1 MTPTGWDGARGL
13 VEAAFNGDLSLEE
26 QRVLEAV
33 RAAVDALDRGVLRS
47 AEQQSPGQ
55 WTTNAWVKQAI
66 LLYFALAEDGDDGG
80 RAPSSSTTRSRSRRT
95 SPRPGVRVVP
105 PGTIRYGAFVEPG
118 VIVMPGY
125 VNIGAL
131 RRRGTMVD
139 TWATVGS
146 CAQIGQATCTSP
158 AASAS
163 GGVLEPPGAQP
174 VIVEDGCFVGS
185 RVVVTEGAV
194 IEQEA
199 VLGPGVIISATIPIY
214 DVREGQ
220 DGKEFRGRVPARA
233 VVVGGVRPRRWP
245 GGESWITCNYI
256 IGERKESTDKKVSL
270 EGALREYGISS

>member
-66 LLYFALAEDGDDGG
+66 LLYMRSQKMETMEAGPFEFHDKVPLKRGLA
-80 RAPSSSTTRSRSRRT
+80 AQ
-95 SPRPGVRVVP
+95 GVRVVP

-125 VNIGAL
+125 VNIGAWVGS
-131 RRRGTMVD
+131 GTMVD

-146 CAQIGQATCTSP
+146 CAQIGRNVHLAGGVGI
-158 AASAS
+158 
-163 GGVLEPPGAQP
+163 GGVLEPPQAQP
-174 VIVEDGCFVGS
+174 VIVEDNCFVGS